1 MGFLLRQMLLDFSTK
16 SSSKAKKYDSKYHE
30 IAATAI
36 RIRIPKTYEYK
47 PFMLSYDEDEE

>member
-1 MGFLLRQMLLDFSTK
+1 MLLDFSTK

>member
-1 MGFLLRQMLLDFSTK
+1 MGFLLRQMLLDFFSTK
-16 SSSKAKKYDSKYHE
+16 SSSKAKTVRYHE